1 MNVIQRGIHM
11 NSIQKLQAYLPDS
24 ATAALITSEINCRY
38 FSGFN
43 YTDGA
48 VLITKD
54 EAFLLCDFRY
64 FEAAEKFA
72 APGVTVVQFKRLY
85 DTVND
90 LIVNRKLKSLML
102 EEESVTIARL
112 AVLREKLRAEL
123 LTDAKLSEKIRLIR
137 VIKTPDEIALITEAQ
152 RITERALTELLNFV
166 KPGVTERQMSVELE
180 HLIHVYGG
188 ERIAFELI
196 TIAGANTSL
205 PHGVPGD
212 YAVQD
217 GDFFTFDIGS
227 VYHGYH
233 SDMTRTYAV
242 GHATDRMREIYDIVY
257 QAHLL
262 AAQKVIAGNTTGDV
276 DAAARDY
283 IESKGFGQ
291 YFGHSTGHGVGLE
304 IHEDPRVYKTDST
317 VLADGM
323 VITDEPGIYLPG
335 QFGVRIEDMIVVEGD
350 HSYTLADLPK
360 ELIIL

>member
-1 MNVIQRGIHM
+1 ML
-11 NSIQKLQAYLPDS
+11 SIKKLQDFLPDAS
-24 ATAALITSEINCRY
+24 VAALITSEINCRY
-38 FSGFN
+38 FSGFA

-48 VLITKD
+48 VLVTKN
-54 EAFLLCDFRY
+54 EAYLLCDFRY
-64 FEAAEKFA
+64 FEAAERCA
-72 APGVTVVQFKRLY
+72 APGVTVIQFKKLV

-90 LIVNRKLKSLML
+90 LCINRKINALML

-112 AVLREKLRAEL
+112 AFLREKLRAEL
-123 LTDAKLSEKIRLIR
+123 LTDAKLSEQIRSIR
-137 VIKTPDEIALITEAQ
+137 IVKTADEIALITQAQ

-212 YAVQD
+212 YIVKE
-217 GDFFTFDIGS
+217 GDFFTFDIGA
-227 VYHGYH
+227 VYQGYH

-242 GHATDRMREIYDIVY
+242 GYATDRMREIYDIVY
-257 QAHLL
+257 RAHQL
-262 AAQKVIAGNTTGDV
+262 AAEKIAAGNTTADV
-276 DAAARDY
+276 DNAARDY
-283 IESKGFGQ
+283 IASKGFGER
-291 YFGHSTGHGVGLE
+291 FGHSTGHGVGLE
-304 IHEDPRVYKTDST
+304 IHEDPRVYKTDAT
-317 VLADGM
+317 VLRDGM

-335 QFGVRIEDMIVVEGD
+335 EFGVRIEDMVVVDGD
-350 HSYTLADLPK
+350 HGRTLADLPK

>member
-1 MNVIQRGIHM
+1 MTA
-11 NSIQKLQAYLPDS
+11 IQKLQDFLPDS
-24 ATAALITSEINCRY
+24 STAALITSEINARY

-54 EAFLLCDFRY
+54 EAYLLCDFRY
-64 FEAAEKFA
+64 IEAAQKLA
-72 APGVTVVQFKRLY
+72 SPDVTVVQFTKLY
-85 DTVND
+85 DTIND
-90 LIVNRKLKSLML
+90 IILKKNIKAVMI

-112 AVLREKLRAEL
+112 SELKEKLNTAL
-123 LTDAKLSEKIRLIR
+123 LTDAGLSQKIRAIR
-137 VIKTPDEIALITEAQ
+137 VIKTAREVELITKAQ

-166 KPGVTERQMSVELE
+166 RPGVTERQMSVELE

-205 PHGVPGD
+205 PHGVPSD
-212 YAVQD
+212 YIVQD

-227 VYHGYH
+227 VYEGYH

-242 GHATDRMREIYDIVY
+242 GHATDEMREIYDTVY
-257 QAHLL
+257 QAHLK
-262 AAQKVIAGNTTGDV
+262 AERQIVAGNTTADV
-276 DAAARDY
+276 DIAARDY
-283 IESKGFGQ
+283 IESKGWGK

-304 IHEDPRVYKTDST
+304 IHEDPRVYKTDTT
-317 VLADGM
+317 VLEDNM

-335 QFGVRIEDMIVVEGD
+335 RFGVRIEDMFLVQGD
-350 HSYTLADLPK
+350 KAVDLAELPK
-360 ELIIL
+360 ELIII

>member
-1 MNVIQRGIHM
+1 ML
-11 NSIQKLQAYLPDS
+11 SIEKLQNFLPDS

-64 FEAAEKFA
+64 IEAAEKCA
-72 APGVTVVQFKRLY
+72 ASGVTVVQFKRLY
-85 DTVND
+85 DTIND
-90 LIVNRKLKSLML
+90 LIINRKLKALMV
-102 EEESVTIARL
+102 EEESVTIASL
-112 AVLREKLRAEL
+112 AVMKDKLRAEL
-123 LTDAKLSEKIRLIR
+123 LTDAKLSEQIRAIR
-137 VIKTPDEIALITEAQ
+137 VIKTADEIALITKAQ
-152 RITERALTELLNFV
+152 RITEKALTELLNTV
-166 KPGVTERQMSVELE
+166 KPGVTERQLSVELE

-188 ERIAFELI
+188 EKIAFELI

-212 YAVQD
+212 YAVKE
-217 GDFFTFDIGS
+217 GDFVTFDIGS
-227 VYHGYH
+227 VYQGYH

-242 GHATDRMREIYDIVY
+242 GHATDKMREIYDIVY
-257 QAHLL
+257 RAHLL
-262 AAQKVIAGNTTGDV
+262 AFEKISAGNTTGDV
-276 DAAARDY
+276 DTAARDY
-283 IESKGFGQ
+283 IESKGYGQ

-304 IHEDPRVYKTDST
+304 IHEDPRVYKTDAT
-317 VLADGM
+317 VLTDGM

-335 QFGVRIEDMIVVEGD
+335 QFGVRIEDMVVVEGGRGR
-350 HSYTLADLPK
+350 SLADLPK

>member
-1 MNVIQRGIHM
+1 MI
-11 NSIQKLQAYLPDS
+11 SIEKLQAFLPDQT
-24 ATAALITSEINCRY
+24 TAALITSEINARY
-38 FSGFN
+38 FTLFN

-64 FEAAEKFA
+64 IEAAEKNA
-72 APGVTVVQFKRLY
+72 SPDVTVVKFRKLY
-85 DTVND
+85 DTIND
-90 LIVNRKLKSLML
+90 IILQKNIKSLMI
-102 EEESVTIARL
+102 EEEAVTVALLAELRTRL
-112 AVLREKLRAEL
+112 NAEL
-123 LTDAKLSEKIRLIR
+123 LTDSGLSAEIRTIR
-137 VIKTPDEIALITEAQ
+137 VIKTTDEIAHITKAQ
-152 RITERALTELLNFV
+152 RITERALTELLNHV
-166 KPGVTERQMSVELE
+166 HPGVTEREMSVELE

-212 YAVQD
+212 YVVRD

-227 VYHGYH
+227 VYNGYH

-242 GHATDRMREIYDIVY
+242 GHATDKMREIYDIVY
-257 QAHLL
+257 QAHRK
-262 AAQKVIAGNTTGDV
+262 AAEKIVAGNTTADV
-276 DAAARDY
+276 DLAAREY
-283 IESKGFGQ
+283 IESKGYGE

-304 IHEDPRVYKTDST
+304 IHEDPRVYKTDTT
-317 VLADGM
+317 VLQDNM

-335 QFGVRIEDMIVVEGD
+335 EFGVRIEDMIVVSGSE
-350 HSYTLADLPK
+350 SYTLADLPK